1 MEKQFK
7 NFRFQRSF
15 KAYLKEVLTKSCV
28 PMLSDIKFI
37 FISNKSCQSISE
49 EFVDAIKEMIR
60 ADTITEIPFL
70 PYCSQQLDTV
80 LPTFSK
86 Y

>member
-1 MEKQFK
+1 MERQFN
-7 NFRFQRSF
+7 NFKFQRSF
-15 KAYLKEVLTKSCV
+15 KAYLKEVLTKSCA
-28 PMLSDIKFI
+28 PRLSDIKFI

-70 PYCSQQLDTV
+70 PYLPLHPDTA
-80 LPTFSK
+80 LRTSSR